1 MRVLNQSNFK
11 HMTNIFDAKETDLVI
26 NRINKL
32 EPITRPLWGKMSAD
46 QMLAHCNITYEMAFE
61 DKHAKPNGFTKLIL
75 KLFVKN
81 TVVGERPYRKNSK
94 TAPQFLITN
103 ARNFVEEKARL
114 TDYLKKAQSLGED
127 YFDGM
132 ESHSFGKLTKQE
144 WNTMFYKHL
153 DHHLNQFGV

>member
-1 MRVLNQSNFK
+1 MN
-11 HMTNIFDAKETDLVI
+11 NIFDAKETELVI
-26 NRINKL
+26 DRVNKL
-32 EPITRPLWGKMSAD
+32 SPTTRPIWGKMSAD

-61 DKHAKPNGFTKLIL
+61 NKHKKPNGFTKLML

-81 TVVGERPYRKNSK
+81 IVVGKRPYKKNSK

-114 TDYLKKAQSLGED
+114 TDYLKKAQDLGED
-127 YFDGM
+127 YFDGK

-144 WNTMFYKHL
+144 WNIMFYKHL
-153 DHHLNQFGV
+153 DHHLSQFGV